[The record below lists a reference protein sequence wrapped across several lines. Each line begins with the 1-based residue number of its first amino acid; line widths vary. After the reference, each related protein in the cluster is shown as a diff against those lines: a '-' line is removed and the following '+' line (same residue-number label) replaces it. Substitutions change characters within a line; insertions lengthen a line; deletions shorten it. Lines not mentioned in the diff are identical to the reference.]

1 MILKCHHHHCTSWSF
16 SGPISIVKSTKYF
29 KRHIDSDLRCH
40 NRYWIFDKHSE
51 KNKLPPLPK
60 AASKDMCTLKISAFW
75 SSGLM
80 LLYIKCRIIR
90 WGGTFSGVCKPFQS
104 LKITC
109 FTYCVWCEEV
119 TSHQL
124 MSFLFREFCDTGR
137 STSTISKCVER
148 KFRHV
153 FNTVIRRTIINL
165 FYTPPYMNHSS
176 LILYRVSQTPPPH
189 YINFKSTRSIQKRF
203 GAFC

>member
-1 MILKCHHHHCTSWSF
+1 MYALAFSHKPATVGDENCRSF
-16 SGPISIVKSTKYF
+16 SGPISIVESTKYC
-29 KRHIDSDLRCH
+29 DLWCH

-60 AASKDMCTLKISAFW
+60 AASKDMLCTLNISAFW

-80 LLYIKCRIIR
+80 FLYIKCGTIL
-90 WGGTFSGVCKPFQS
+90 WGGTFSGIYKPFQT

-109 FTYCVWCEEV
+109 FTHCVWCEEG

-124 MSFLFREFCDTGR
+124 MCFLFCEFFDTGR

-148 KFRHV
+148 KFSHV

-165 FYTPPYMNHSS
+165 FHTPPYMNHSS
-176 LILYRVSQTPPPH
+176 LIL
-189 YINFKSTRSIQKRF
+189 
-203 GAFC
+203 

>member
-1 MILKCHHHHCTSWSF
+1 MILKCHHHLCTSCSF
-16 SGPISIVKSTKYF
+16 SGPISIVESTKYF

-60 AASKDMCTLKISAFW
+60 AASKDMCTLKMSAFW
-75 SSGLM
+75 SSDLM
-80 LLYIKCRIIR
+80 LLYIKCGVIR
-90 WGGTFSGVCKPFQS
+90 WGGTFSCIYTYKPFQS

-109 FTYCVWCEEV
+109 FSYCVWCEEGMR
-119 TSHQL
+119 HQL
-124 MSFLFREFCDTGR
+124 MCFLFREFGYTDR

-148 KFRHV
+148 KCSHV

-165 FYTPPYMNHSS
+165 FHMPPYMNHSS
-176 LILYRVSQTPPPH
+176 LILYRVSHNNPPPPLH
-189 YINFKSTRSIQKRF
+189 
-203 GAFC
+203 